1 MSASWI
7 IYLRCSQLNAMK
19 SNKQQTTGREGGNC
33 IERTER
39 TWWRNGDTE
48 RWDADEE
55 PNSGQEA
62 RKKHQISIYYLLS
75 TIHQKH
81 NQERKNFTPD
91 RKSLEVGRE
100 IRKRLNLLLM
110 KPYLSYFWVWQHS
123 AVLQLQAHSNNHPS
137 IRFNM
142 FALKKKWLISFT
154 LSRF

>member
-1 MSASWI
+1 MLW
-7 IYLRCSQLNAMK
+7 N
-19 SNKQQTTGREGGNC
+19 QTSSKLLVERGGNC

-75 TIHQKH
+75 TIHQNH

-110 KPYLSYFWVWQHS
+110 KPYLSSIFGCDSTQPYS
-123 AVLQLQAHSNNHPS
+123 SYRPTATTIRPS
-137 IRFNM
+137 VSIC
-142 FALKKKWLISFT
+142 LP
-154 LSRF
+154 